1 MSIEIS
7 DVSATRKQCVIVY
20 PFDEFLKDYQ
30 QKVRTFRGQIPG
42 FRPGKVP
49 KQVVEKKCGLG
60 FRQELVDQKMRK
72 AWEEIYKQCQPLGNP
87 DIVINPEN
95 LFDISMTEHSD
106 ITLTMSFDVP
116 PTITPFELSQ
126 WGLTLESIKAVSSD
140 EAQKYMTYLSR
151 RYGTEVEK
159 DAAAQAGDL
168 VHVDMTYIKENKTES
183 DLSLTLDAEEIHP
196 EFVKQLVGKKAGDEL
211 EFEYTP
217 IEYGKKGHKHAHDH
231 DHSNCSGHDHDH
243 CHDEQ
248 QPLAVKVLVKKVSEV
263 ELAAAEKIYAEM
275 SQDKEFSQ
283 EKFDEMIQAQLK
295 QTAYKNHFR
304 DNEPKVMEHLLTLHN
319 IEIPGAHFQGQHFQ
333 SEQEKADFEKS
344 VRHDYLLQSYGHFLK
359 VQVPQSDINFFAD
372 IFCEESNIPP
382 MFFQYFVRSDKKFQQ
397 QFQSMVMQRAVV
409 KAIVDGLTPS
419 EAVSVES
426 AEKKPASK
434 KAKAVSGKTEDA
446 AKK

>member
-20 PFDEFLKDYQ
+20 PSDEFLKDYQ
-30 QKVRTFRGQIPG
+30 QKVRSFRGQIPG

-95 LFDISMTEHSD
+95 LFDVSITEQSD

-126 WGLTLESIKAVSSD
+126 WGLTLDPVKPVSGD
-140 EAQKYMTYLSR
+140 DAQKYMTYLSR
-151 RYGTEVEK
+151 RHGTEIET
-159 DAAAQAGDL
+159 DAAAEAGNV

-217 IEYGKKGHKHAHDH
+217 IEYGKKDHKHAHHH
-231 DHSNCSGHDHDH
+231 DHSNCSGHDHEH
-243 CHDEQ
+243 
-248 QPLAVKVLVKKVSEV
+248 S
-263 ELAAAEKIYAEM
+263 M
-275 SQDKEFSQ
+275 
-283 EKFDEMIQAQLK
+283 
-295 QTAYKNHFR
+295 KNTTK
-304 DNEPKVMEHLLTLHN
+304 N
-319 IEIPGAHFQGQHFQ
+319 
-333 SEQEKADFEKS
+333 
-344 VRHDYLLQSYGHFLK
+344 LLQ
-359 VQVPQSDINFFAD
+359 
-372 IFCEESNIPP
+372 
-382 MFFQYFVRSDKKFQQ
+382 
-397 QFQSMVMQRAVV
+397 
-409 KAIVDGLTPS
+409 
-419 EAVSVES
+419 
-426 AEKKPASK
+426 
-434 KAKAVSGKTEDA
+434 
-446 AKK
+446 